1 MLKKWHQKASL
12 RKKYTGKCLEDIF
25 NAEEFASSN
34 VSGNAGKDKLDEYKV
49 GLVKHD
55 YWQIKMI
62 PKWVG

>member
-1 MLKKWHQKASL
+1 M
-12 RKKYTGKCLEDIF
+12 GKCLEDIF

-55 YWQIKMI
+55 Y
-62 PKWVG
+62 